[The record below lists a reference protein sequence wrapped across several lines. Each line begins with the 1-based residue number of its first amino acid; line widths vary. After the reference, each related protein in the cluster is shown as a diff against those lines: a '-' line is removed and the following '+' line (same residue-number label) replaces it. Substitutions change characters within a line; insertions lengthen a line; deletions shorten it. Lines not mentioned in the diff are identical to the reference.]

1 METASVGKRTKID
14 LNNYLSFP
22 CNQIFEF
29 EVRNLNIICIPCNK
43 ILSIS
48 LLQSSQPMRFELL
61 LIIDVYVD
69 IILNCNFVR
78 VNK

>member
-29 EVRNLNIICIPCNK
+29 EVRNLNIICIFP
-43 ILSIS
+43 
-48 LLQSSQPMRFELL
+48 LQQNSF
-61 LIIDVYVD
+61 
-69 IILNCNFVR
+69 NFPPVKFSAYEIR
-78 VNK
+78 VITNH